1 MDVRRAR
8 ALRKTQTMRLKKLLL
23 AGFKSFADRTEFEFD
38 DGISCVV
45 GPNGCGK
52 SNIVDA
58 IKWVLGEQSAK
69 SLRGSEMAD
78 VIFNGSSTRR
88 ASGSAE
94 VTLVFDNSSGLLQPV
109 GKNDQTNNGMVSI
122 TRRLFRSGQSEYL
135 INKAPARL
143 KDIREMF
150 MDTGIGRDAYSLIEQ
165 GRVEGFLQ
173 ASPEDRRAIF
183 DEAAG
188 ISRYKARK
196 KEAARKLERVQQNLL
211 RLNDIVAEIQKRLR
225 SIKYQASKARNY
237 QTYTQQLG
245 QLRSLHLLAQY
256 HSLSSRRKEFQANLD
271 KSTDN
276 LTAIESRLDQLEAA
290 RSSAEVE
297 LIDMDRQAASLQ
309 QQITEA
315 GASIITTHE
324 RVDMLAYRVTE
335 LGEQIVA
342 AASRCES
349 AEAKLEQTNQQITA
363 RQQQLTQIDLQV
375 THFEADHQEV
385 MAQYQSGAK
394 GLGELEVQ
402 LEDEKAGTIDLL
414 RRTAQLHNE
423 IQSQNNLQKSLHGRK
438 NSLTEKAGQVANDV
452 RQLLTTRAQVKAKL
466 SDVESVLDDSQQCLD
481 KTRGEFQSVAA
492 SRSTQQQELAQKRE
506 SRSGLV
512 SRIETLQEMN
522 QRLEGIGVGARKII
536 EAKRAGKFDFIRGM
550 LGEFVQ
556 SDVAHSSV
564 IQAALSGCEQ
574 QLVLDRLSD
583 ATAAADEL
591 VETIGQN
598 GSVEFLC
605 LDQLDPLR
613 SDFDASKS
621 PKVLARAIDWVR
633 FESFLA
639 PAMWRL
645 LGRTYVVRAL
655 ADVVEAARIAPADS
669 RFVTLD
675 GDVVEPDGRVR
686 LRAAQAAAGV
696 ISRRS
701 ELAELQLR
709 KEQLDEQIAQ
719 MATGYAAASAQLEHL
734 EQVIQSLR
742 TAVYEANT
750 EKVTLQS
757 RAGQLTDQVTQ
768 LERSQPLI
776 AGDIEQLAVEINRAV
791 KSEHEAKENAADLER
806 RNTARQEQIELL
818 TGRITQARRTQE
830 ELSGRATDLKVKLAA
845 AQEKKSALARATA
858 EAKSQAQQI
867 AHDLAAGRAEI
878 EASRERRSQAQANIE
893 KSNDEL
899 ARLAQAQEELR
910 CQAAETEESRR
921 GLHEKLNEIRTSVS
935 AGRKEKEEASAVA
948 GDLRVQ
954 LGEADVRVESLI
966 SRASDEL
973 SMNLPELFASYEHDD
988 QRDWDAVAAE
998 IDQLRGKIERLGNV
1012 NLDAIAEQAE
1022 LEKRE
1027 QFLAEQLS
1035 DVEASRRQLDELIRR
1050 INIDSTERFLESF
1063 AKIRE
1068 NFRDLFRKLFG
1079 GGRADIMLAD
1089 PEDVLESDIKIFARP
1104 PGKELRSLS
1113 LLSGGEKTMTALAL
1127 LFSIFRSRPSPFCL
1141 LDEVDAALDETNT
1154 QRFNKLVQE
1163 FVVDSQFIVITH
1175 AKRTMAMA
1183 NVLYGVTM
1191 QEPGVSK
1198 RISVKFEDSRD
1209 TVDADLTPVEA

>member
-1 MDVRRAR
+1 
-8 ALRKTQTMRLKKLLL
+8 MRLKKLLL

-38 DGISCVV
+38 DGITCVV

-69 SLRGSEMAD
+69 SLRGSEMLD

-94 VTLVFDNSSGLLQPV
+94 VTLVFDNSSGTLQPV
-109 GKNDQTNNGMVSI
+109 GKDDQTNNSMVAI

-196 KEAARKLERVQQNLL
+196 KEAARKLDRVDQNLL
-211 RLNDIVAEIQKRLR
+211 RLNDIVAEVEKRLR
-225 SIKYQASKARNY
+225 SIKYQAGKARNY
-237 QTYTQQLG
+237 QAYTQQLG
-245 QLRSLHLLAQY
+245 ELRSLHLLAQY
-256 HSLSSRRKEFQANLD
+256 HSLSAQRKDLQGRLD

-297 LIDMDRQAASLQ
+297 LVDMDRQAASLQ
-309 QQITEA
+309 RQITEA
-315 GASIITTHE
+315 GASIVTTHE
-324 RVDMLAYRVTE
+324 RVDMLSRRVSE
-335 LGEQIVA
+335 LGEQIVS

-349 AEAKLEQTNQQITA
+349 AEAKLEQTNQQVTA
-363 RQQQLTQIDLQV
+363 RQEELTQIDLQV
-375 THFEADHQEV
+375 TQYEADHQEV
-385 MAQYQSGAK
+385 VGLYQAGAK
-394 GLGELEVQ
+394 GLCELEVQ

-423 IQSQNNLQKSLHGRK
+423 IQSQSDLQKSLHGRK
-438 NSLTEKAGQVANDV
+438 NSLAEKADEVSSEIE
-452 RQLLTTRAQVKAKL
+452 QLLIGRAQVRAKL
-466 SDVESVLDDSQQCLD
+466 ADVESVLADSQLKLD
-481 KTRGEFQSVAA
+481 QTRHEHQLVAT
-492 SRSTQQQELAQKRE
+492 SRSAQQQQLAQKRE

-512 SRIETLQEMN
+512 SRIETLQEMD
-522 QRLEGIGVGARKII
+522 QRLEGIGAGAKKII
-536 EAKRAGKFDFIRGM
+536 EAKRAGKFDFIHGM
-550 LGEFVQ
+550 LGEFVR
-556 SDVAHSSV
+556 SDTAHSLV

-574 QLVLDRLSD
+574 QLVLDRQTD
-583 ATAAADEL
+583 AAAAADEL
-591 VETIGQN
+591 VETIGGN

-605 LDQLDPLR
+605 LDQLGSFA
-613 SDFDASKS
+613 SDFDASRC
-621 PKVLARAIDWVR
+621 PNVIARAIDWVQ
-633 FESFLA
+633 FDAFLA

-645 LGRTYVVRAL
+645 LGRTFVVHSL
-655 ADVVEAARIAPADS
+655 ADVAQASKAAPANS
-669 RFVTLD
+669 RFVTAD
-675 GDVVEPDGRVR
+675 GDVVEPDGRIR

-701 ELAELQLR
+701 ELAELQAQ
-709 KEQLDEQIAQ
+709 KQTLDEQIEN
-719 MATGYAAASAQLEHL
+719 MAAGFAAASSQLEHL

-750 EKVTLQS
+750 EKVTLQG
-757 RAGQLTDQVTQ
+757 RANQLSEQVAQ

-776 AGDIEQLAVEINRAV
+776 AGDIEKLGTEIDRAV
-791 KSEHEAKENAADLER
+791 KAVHEAKENAADLEL
-806 RNTARQEQIELL
+806 RNEARQEQIEML
-818 TGRITQARRTQE
+818 TARIADGRITQQQLSDRT
-830 ELSGRATDLKVKLAA
+830 TDLKVQLAA
-845 AQEKKSALARATA
+845 AQEKKSALARAMA

-867 AHDLAAGRAEI
+867 SHDLEAGRAEI
-878 EASRERRSQAQANIE
+878 EAARSRRTQAETDIE
-893 KSNDEL
+893 TANDEL
-899 ARLAQAQEELR
+899 ARLATAQDELR
-910 CQAAETEESRR
+910 DQASETEETRR
-921 GLHEKLNEIRTSVS
+921 GLQEKLHEISASVS
-935 AGRKEKEEASAVA
+935 AGRKEKEEASAIS

-954 LGEADVRVESLI
+954 LGEADVRVESII
-966 SRASDEL
+966 SRASEEL
-973 SMNLPELFASYEHDD
+973 SMNLPELYASYEHDD
-988 QRDWDAVAAE
+988 ERDWDSVAAE
-998 IDQLRGKIERLGNV
+998 IEILRGKIERLGNV
-1012 NLDAIAEQAE
+1012 NLDAIAEQEE
-1022 LEKRE
+1022 LENRQ
-1027 QFLAEQLS
+1027 QFLVEQLK
-1035 DVEASRRQLDELIRR
+1035 DVDASKRQLNELIRR
-1050 INIDSTERFLESF
+1050 INVESTERFVESF

-1068 NFRDLFRKLFG
+1068 NFRELFRKLFG
-1079 GGRADIMLAD
+1079 GGRADIMLTD
-1089 PEDVLESDIKIFARP
+1089 PEDVLESGIDIFARP

-1113 LLSGGEKTMTALAL
+1113 LLSGGEKTMTALSL

-1154 QRFNKLVQE
+1154 LRFSKLVQE
-1163 FVVDSQFIVITH
+1163 FVADSQFIVITH
-1175 AKRTMAMA
+1175 AKRTMSMA

-1198 RISVKFEDSRD
+1198 RISVKFEESRD
-1209 TVDADLTPVEA
+1209 AVDADLTPVEA